1 MKISTKGKGMLL
13 RLLDEKGISYIDVAK
28 KLDISTAQLYRWNKN
43 GISNNS
49 KYYEKLK
56 EIVPELKPK
65 EPTLKKDG
73 SLDMR
78 VNGARKKKT
87 ELHLTETDI
96 KTPSEEKNRDS
107 IFPKITFRKKQSLK

>member
-1 MKISTKGKGMLL
+1 MKLSTRGEGMLF
-13 RLLDEKGISYIDVAK
+13 RLFDEKGIDYREVAK
-28 KLDISTAQLYRWNKN
+28 ELDISTAQLYRWNKN
-43 GISNNS
+43 GIPSNS
-49 KYYEKLK
+49 KYYDKLK

-65 EPTLKKDG
+65 TPTLKKDG

-96 KTPSEEKNRDS
+96 ETPPEERERES
-107 IFPKITFRKKQSLK
+107 MFPKITFRKK